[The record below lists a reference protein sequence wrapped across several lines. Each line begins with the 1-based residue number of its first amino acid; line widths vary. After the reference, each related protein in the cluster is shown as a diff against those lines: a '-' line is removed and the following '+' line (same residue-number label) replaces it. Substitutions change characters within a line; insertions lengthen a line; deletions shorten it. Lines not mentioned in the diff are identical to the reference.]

1 MTEEKRTAARIV
13 GVIFAFAVA
22 KLLNFPIRFGVFLN
36 ILILI
41 FVLYI
46 VAKNRAK

>member
-36 ILILI
+36 ILIMI

>member
-46 VAKNRAK
+46 AAKNRAK